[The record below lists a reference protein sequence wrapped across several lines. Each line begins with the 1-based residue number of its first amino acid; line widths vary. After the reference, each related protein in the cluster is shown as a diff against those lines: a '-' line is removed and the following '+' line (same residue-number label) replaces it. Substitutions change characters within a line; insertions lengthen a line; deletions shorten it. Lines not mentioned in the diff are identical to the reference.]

1 VPGGLDMSFSGEVKE
16 ELQKQVAAA
25 RHCQIAELAS
35 ILHFCGS
42 YRAADETY
50 NQDEEKKSSAFC
62 EMLLIQA
69 ENEAVIR
76 KCFTLL
82 QKTFNINTSV
92 NEKRVGKSGK
102 AGAGTGAKPRAY
114 EIELTDPSQIK
125 QVLQATKFM
134 DGEGHLRDMKA
145 PVSAI
150 LIKNS
155 CCQRA
160 FLRGAFL
167 ASGSMSDPG
176 KSYHLEIVC
185 TNLFQAEQ
193 IQSILLAFEVE
204 ARIVQRKKYQVV
216 YMKDGTGISDFLNIV
231 EAHVSLMNFENFRIV
246 KEMRNSVNRRVNCE
260 TANIGKTV
268 SASTRQA
275 EDILLLQQKYGFENL
290 PESLREMAEVRLAYP
305 DAPLRELGE
314 YLDPPVGKSGVNHRL
329 RKLSELADK
338 VRSQQGI
345 KS

>member
-1 VPGGLDMSFSGEVKE
+1 MSFSGEVKE

-42 YRAADETY
+42 LQAAEKV
-50 NQDEEKKSSAFC
+50 NNREEGVRPSSYG
-62 EMLLIQA
+62 EKLVIQA

-82 QKTFNINTSV
+82 KKTFNINTSV

-329 RKLSELADK
+329 RKLGELADK

>member
-1 VPGGLDMSFSGEVKE
+1 MSFSGEVKE
-16 ELQKQVAAA
+16 ELMKHTPPA
-25 RHCQIAELAS
+25 RHCQLAELAS

-42 YRAADETY
+42 HTAAEGS
-50 NQDEEKKSSAFC
+50 NNLQNEEKKSIFNGAK
-62 EMLLIQA
+62 LLIQA

-82 QKTFNINTSV
+82 KKTFNINTSV

-329 RKLSELADK
+329 RKLGELADK

>member
-1 VPGGLDMSFSGEVKE
+1 MSFSGEVKE
-16 ELQKQVAAA
+16 ELMKHTPPA
-25 RHCQIAELAS
+25 RHCQLAELAS

-42 YRAADETY
+42 HTAAEVS
-50 NQDEEKKSSAFC
+50 NNLQNEEKKSIFNG
-62 EMLLIQA
+62 EKLLIQA

-82 QKTFNINTSV
+82 KKTFNINTSV

-329 RKLSELADK
+329 RKLGELADK